1 MRKLIIGNWKMY
13 KTSSDI
19 NIFKSE
25 FDMAVLD
32 KTLKVDYGIAVPSI
46 YLQSTIQ
53 LFKDNK
59 NMKIYAQD
67 AHYKPEGAFT
77 GNISYTQLLDL
88 KVEGSIIGHSERR
101 AMFNET
107 DVEVNKKTIAL
118 SSNGLKTILCVG
130 ETLYEYENNIS
141 VITVVNQVKKALN
154 SVLDNDIKNVIIAYE
169 PVWAI
174 GTGKIPTVEEVDN
187 IIKEI
192 RKTVSTMFNE
202 KRGKSIKVLYGGSVN
217 TKNIN
222 EFLACDNINGFLVG
236 SASLKGNDFANLL
249 IMGEKNE

>member
-107 DVEVNKKTIAL
+107 DIEVNKKTMAL

-141 VITVVNQVKKALN
+141 IITVVNQVKKALN

-222 EFLACDNINGFLVG
+222 EFLDCDNINGFLVG